1 MIILIIFIII
11 TFSCLFYIF
20 YEESER
26 YLEIL
31 RKKENVVE
39 SEPSSF
45 RKWDI
50 DNPGKN
56 EYIQNNRKRNV
67 NQNEN

>member
-1 MIILIIFIII
+1 MIIFIIFVII
-11 TFSCLFYIF
+11 TFACLFYIF
-20 YEESER
+20 FDETER
-26 YLEIL
+26 YLEL
-31 RKKENVVE
+31 LKKNKEVVE
-39 SEPSSF
+39 DPTSSF